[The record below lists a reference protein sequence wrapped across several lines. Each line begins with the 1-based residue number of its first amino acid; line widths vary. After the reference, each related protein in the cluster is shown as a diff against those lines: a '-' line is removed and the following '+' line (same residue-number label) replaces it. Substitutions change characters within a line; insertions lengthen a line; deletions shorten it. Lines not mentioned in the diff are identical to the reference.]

1 MQQKARNMP
10 YQKTLIKPKSLLWG
24 GDCLDLFVLNVSTF
38 FATMIFNHFAKD
50 LRTLLTGRSN
60 PIKMLAHFG
69 VLIPTIK

>member
-10 YQKTLIKPKSLLWG
+10 YRKTLIKPKSLLWG
-24 GDCLDLFVLNVSTF
+24 GDCLELFALNVSTF

-69 VLIPTIK
+69 VFIPTIK